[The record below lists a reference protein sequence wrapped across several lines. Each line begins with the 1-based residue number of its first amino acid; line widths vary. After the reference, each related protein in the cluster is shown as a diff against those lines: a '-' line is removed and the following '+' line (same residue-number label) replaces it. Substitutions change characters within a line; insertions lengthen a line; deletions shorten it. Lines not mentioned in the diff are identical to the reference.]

1 MEEGELARDSRWFD
15 MARARRVLVF
25 CGFCGDQCWRFFLTQ
40 KLGGAADVIGQ
51 GCRRCA
57 LALCDSAKLLPRPGL
72 QPGGLRSP
80 LVLSLITPSHV
91 VLAFPFY
98 FNDHSILLPLKT
110 LHSHDPIGLFLSQ
123 RPSCDHIN
131 CPAPLTTLAR
141 TSSRQPLFA
150 VHHHSSRH
158 NTTPH
163 HHPSV
168 RSLPIG
174 TPTTTASNICIQC
187 RTPKSHPK
195 GPSRPPKRYHYPA
208 PAARFQPNPRHT
220 DSPQAAA
227 PQPPQIV
234 TSTSASTSSLVDVDT
249 PSVRTVPSD
258 FGEQEV
264 QTDTQAAR
272 LEREA
277 EEAAARARAEA
288 DLAKKKARNKARKAD
303 TWLTK
308 KFEELSDG
316 SSGALVAANLIGL
329 VGLSGWLGFKAWG
342 LYDNGR
348 LTWKS
353 VGLGLGI
360 LGAVGAVEGVFG
372 G

>member
-1 MEEGELARDSRWFD
+1 MFTLI
-15 MARARRVLVF
+15 RR
-25 CGFCGDQCWRFFLTQ
+25 
-40 KLGGAADVIGQ
+40 
-51 GCRRCA
+51 
-57 LALCDSAKLLPRPGL
+57 P
-72 QPGGLRSP
+72 
-80 LVLSLITPSHV
+80 
-91 VLAFPFY
+91 
-98 FNDHSILLPLKT
+98 N
-110 LHSHDPIGLFLSQ
+110 
-123 RPSCDHIN
+123 
-131 CPAPLTTLAR
+131 AP
-141 TSSRQPLFA
+141 
-150 VHHHSSRH
+150 
-158 NTTPH
+158 
-163 HHPSV
+163 
-168 RSLPIG
+168 
-174 TPTTTASNICIQC
+174 TASNMCTQC
-187 RTPKSHPK
+187 RTPKLHPK
-195 GPSRPPKRYHYPA
+195 GPSRPPKRCDYPA
-208 PAARFQPNPRHT
+208 PAARFQPNPRYHHT
-220 DSPQAAA
+220 DSVPSPQAAA

-348 LTWKS
+348 LSWKS